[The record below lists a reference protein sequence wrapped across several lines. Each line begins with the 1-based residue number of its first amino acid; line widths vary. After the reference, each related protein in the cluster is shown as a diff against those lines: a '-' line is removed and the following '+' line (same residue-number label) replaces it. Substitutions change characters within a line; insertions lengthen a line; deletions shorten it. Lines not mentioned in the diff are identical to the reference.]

1 MNYSDFNQSPMNFTY
16 SAPAFVRESAK
27 QTEKPVYD
35 TERYPESSNKIMCHQ
50 EVLDFF
56 NKKRTTIIAWRKNRN
71 FPEPISKSPLRWIR
85 AAVMEWVEH
94 EGGFKAGA

>member
-1 MNYSDFNQSPMNFTY
+1 MNYSNLNQSSMSFRY
-16 SAPAFVRESAK
+16 SVPAVVVESTKEAD
-27 QTEKPVYD
+27 KPVYD
-35 TERYPESSNKIMCHQ
+35 AERYPESSNKIMCHQ

-94 EGGFKAGA
+94 EGGFKARV